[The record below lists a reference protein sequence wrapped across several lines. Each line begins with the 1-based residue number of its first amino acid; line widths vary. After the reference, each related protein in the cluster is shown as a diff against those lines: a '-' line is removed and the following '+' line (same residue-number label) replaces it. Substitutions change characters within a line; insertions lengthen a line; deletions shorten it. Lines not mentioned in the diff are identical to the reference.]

1 MEDYKYPEASS
12 GSVPGPFLDLSN
24 KTLSVQKQNLLMRI
38 TGWIF
43 GGEIGCGLTITTKKG
58 TRGEAPWIASTDY

>member
-24 KTLSVQKQNLLMRI
+24 ETRSVQKQNLLMRI
-38 TGWIF
+38 NDWMF
-43 GGEIGCGLTITTKKG
+43 GGKIGCGLTITKK
-58 TRGEAPWIASTDY
+58 REPA